1 MLDKLLSLESDYTK
15 SDAEWDEF
23 VASHPQGS
31 LLQMSNWATL
41 KGRFGWTSRR
51 VWLRQEGKLVAG
63 AQILFRS
70 AAMGIIKIGYI
81 PHGPLVD
88 WHNQEQVEVLF
99 NQLGFAAYEHRA
111 GLLTLEPLVWQDDF
125 PDWAPL
131 SQKIGNVPSP
141 ATVQPPQTIVLDLR
155 PSEEEILAAMKQ
167 KTRYNIRLAAKKGV
181 TVREGT
187 VADLPIFNGLMR
199 LTGQRDGFG
208 VHAPEYY
215 QAAYELFAPDH
226 VALFVAE
233 VAQRPLSA
241 VMVFKWGRTA
251 GYLYGASSNE
261 LRELMPS
268 YAVQWAAIQWAKTQG
283 CTEYDLWG
291 IPDAPPDELEANFTD
306 RSDGLWGVY
315 RFKRGFGGEIKRTVG
330 SWERPYNKR
339 IQKLYHWWRNR

>member
-1 MLDKLLSLESDYTK
+1 
-15 SDAEWDEF
+15 
-23 VASHPQGS
+23 
-31 LLQMSNWATL
+31 
-41 KGRFGWTSRR
+41 
-51 VWLRQEGKLVAG
+51 
-63 AQILFRS
+63 LFRT
-70 AAMGIIKIGYI
+70 AALGIVKVAYI

-88 WHNQEQVEVLF
+88 WTNEEQVELLF
-99 NQLGFAAYEHRA
+99 NQIDFAIYEHRS
-111 GLLTLEPLVWQDDF
+111 GFLSFEPLLWQGELPEWEAICDR
-125 PDWAPL
+125 L
-131 SQKIGNVPSP
+131 GNVPSE
-141 ATVQPPQTIVLDLR
+141 ATVQPPQTILLDLR
-155 PSEEEILAAMKQ
+155 PSLDDILAAMKQ
-167 KTRYNIRLAAKKGV
+167 KTRYNIRLAARKGV
-181 TVREGT
+181 TVRQGSLK
-187 VADLPIFNGLMR
+187 DLPIFNALMR

-215 QAAYELFAPDH
+215 HAADELFAPDH

-233 VAQRPLSA
+233 FEERPLSA

-268 YAVQWAAIQWAKTQG
+268 YAVQWAAIQWAKIQG